1 MPVCS
6 SLVCGQNLLQHTL
19 VHQKSCFKSFTPPQK
34 LLRSTRRP
42 LNTRS
47 SAATSAASLAK
58 NVVVVGGGWAGFGAA
73 KHLSEQGYSVTI
85 IDASPNPGGLSAGWR
100 TPQGRAVEAGIKGF
114 WYQYHN
120 IFALVR
126 ELGIPWPFTDW
137 TTSGFWSPE
146 GLTTEAPV
154 FSRRPQLPT
163 MLGQFVHTMPLFR
176 RLSLADRATMVPLLA
191 AVVDFDATPE
201 TYQRYDSMTALEL
214 FQKFGVSRA
223 LYEEFLRPLLLVG
236 LFAPAEELSAAAVLG
251 TFYFYTLAH
260 QNDFDVCWAKGSVS
274 ELLFDPL
281 VRRIEAAGGNIA
293 GGRLVSGLQLDSL
306 TGDVSAV
313 VSRDRSG
320 DETVHPADAVVFAIG
335 ISGMQKLVAGCPELG
350 QRAEFAR
357 IGNLRSIDCIATRLW
372 FDRRVATRFPANVL
386 SGFEECTGGTWF
398 NLNDL
403 QDEYKGATGAVVAA
417 DFYHSNALMPL
428 SDEAI
433 VARVVRSLETCE
445 PGFLGAQVVDSAVLR
460 FPKAVT
466 HFSPG
471 SYASRPLQMTSFGNV
486 FMAGDWVKG
495 VPHGANGLSQERAY
509 VTGLRA
515 ANMVVDRL
523 GRGVHADILPVEP
536 DEPYIAALKNANKTF
551 KSALEGFGFRS
562 PFL

>member
-1 MPVCS
+1 MQWRC
-6 SLVCGQNLLQHTL
+6 
-19 VHQKSCFKSFTPPQK
+19 
-34 LLRSTRRP
+34 
-42 LNTRS
+42 
-47 SAATSAASLAK
+47 K
-58 NVVVVGGGWAGFGAA
+58 NGLDAGFGAA
-73 KHLSEQGYSVTI
+73 KHLSQQGYNVTL

-120 IFALVR
+120 IFALLR
-126 ELGIPWPFTDW
+126 ELGIPWPLTDW
-137 TTSGFWSPE
+137 TTSGFWSPQ

-163 MLGQFVHTMPLFR
+163 MLGQFVHTLPLFK

-201 TYQRYDSMTALEL
+201 TYARYDSMTALEL
-214 FQKFGVSRA
+214 FQKFGVSKA

-274 ELLFDPL
+274 ELIFDPL
-281 VRRIEAAGGNIA
+281 VRRIEAAGGNIV
-293 GGRLVSGLQLDSL
+293 GGRLVSGLQLDEL

-313 VSRDRSG
+313 LSRDRAG
-320 DETVHPADAVVFAIG
+320 DETVHPADGVVFAIG

-350 QRAEFAR
+350 RRAEFAR
-357 IGNLRSIDCIATRLW
+357 IANLRSIDCIATRIW
-372 FDRRVATRFPANVL
+372 FDRRIATQFPANVL

-403 QDEYKGATGAVVAA
+403 QDEYKGASGAVIAA

-433 VARVVRSLETCE
+433 VARII
-445 PGFLGAQVVDSAVLR
+445 DSAVLR

-471 SYASRPLQMTSFGNV
+471 SYASRPLQTTSFGNV

-515 ANMVVDRL
+515 ANMVVDKL
-523 GRGVHADILPVEP
+523 GWGVHADILPVEP
-536 DEPYIAALKNANKTF
+536 DEPYIAALKGANRGV
-551 KSALEGFGFRS
+551 KSVLSASGIRS